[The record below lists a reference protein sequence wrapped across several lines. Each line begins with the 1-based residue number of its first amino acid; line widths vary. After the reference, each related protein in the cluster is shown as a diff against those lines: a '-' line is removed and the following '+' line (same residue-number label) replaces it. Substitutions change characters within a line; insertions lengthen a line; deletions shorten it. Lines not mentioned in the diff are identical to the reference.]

1 MPGFLASYL
10 VQVKSSQHEL
20 VLVVSGE
27 SWSGPGDRQAIPRAA
42 ESRRLL
48 DDSLGYVVE

>member
-1 MPGFLASYL
+1 MPRFLASYL

-27 SWSGPGDRQAIPRAA
+27 SWSGPGDHQAIPRAA
-42 ESRRLL
+42 ESV
-48 DDSLGYVVE
+48 DYWTTHWAMS